1 VATTCARCN
10 GGAARTWGRR
20 GQRLVQGI
28 QLERKVRQAGIG
40 PHARERKGRPAGP
53 IPVGNEKWSGAS
65 LRFRKRCLLRPP
77 HLPLPSHPSA
87 PLLVSLL
94 ARGPRSSLVYLPAP
108 APKPLLPPL
117 TPITP
122 PFPHPPRPTL
132 EMPAMN
138 LLTGCSSVRL
148 HWRVRR
154 RHSMRPRWSRLQMRC
169 GARVRPPW
177 RRGAPRRPSSPTP
190 RPPTVVSWPTL
201 VVVGKAGLRQGSIFN
216 LWSTVAGRL

>member
-10 GGAARTWGRR
+10 GGAARTRGRR
-20 GQRLVQGI
+20 GQRWRRGFSWREKSGRYWAARKRE
-28 QLERKVRQAGIG
+28 EREAGW
-40 PHARERKGRPAGP
+40 A